1 MFAAFAPE
9 GDLGGHKTILSGLCD
24 RSEYRWS
31 SEHPEESNQYSIDDF
46 FRKSGGL
53 KAELTAIFKSCGER
67 NLIYEDALR
76 TLKGRVA
83 MIERVLDLDN
93 DLDALGKQTA
103 RTDVKHSLEKMR
115 TARKAE
121 ISGLVPKLKE
131 QVRRLAQI
139 ACVPQSARE
148 EMETTADAL
157 QTFED
162 IVGKR

>member
-1 MFAAFAPE
+1 
-9 GDLGGHKTILSGLCD
+9 
-24 RSEYRWS
+24 
-31 SEHPEESNQYSIDDF
+31 
-46 FRKSGGL
+46 
-53 KAELTAIFKSCGER
+53 
-67 NLIYEDALR
+67 
-76 TLKGRVA
+76 

-121 ISGLVPKLKE
+121 ISGLAPKLKE

-148 EMETTADAL
+148 EMETAADAL